1 MYSTMRA
8 VYIPIESHHA
18 SRGDKRKG
26 KRVYDMAA
34 MGCICSCGFLP
45 LCSRA
50 VTLTRIRTEEFTRL
64 IISSNLSTY
73 YFFND
78 SPLRLTKLMASAR
91 AKSWRIDDRLSNVIR
106 QDASES
112 REFPSN
118 SQVKAEERERDD
130 IRLRRH
136 SIRFNDYVHFF
147 NYTWL
152 KVLKNRITMRM
163 IKCKNIQQKRM
174 YVLISINILC
184 ILQVLRL

>member
-1 MYSTMRA
+1 MRA

-18 SRGDKRKG
+18 SRGVRGDKKG

-91 AKSWRIDDRLSNVIR
+91 AKPH
-106 QDASES
+106 DASTIGPRTWLDKMRQKVARFLRTCKS
-112 REFPSN
+112 KR
-118 SQVKAEERERDD
+118 KRDD
-130 IRLRRH
+130 IRFRRH
-136 SIRFNDYVHFF
+136 SIRFNVHFLTIYDWKF
-147 NYTWL
+147 W
-152 KVLKNRITMRM
+152 RI
-163 IKCKNIQQKRM
+163 
-174 YVLISINILC
+174 V
-184 ILQVLRL
+184 